1 MYSILKNCYIAII
14 MYSIM
19 TPKYI
24 EIEKQL
30 RSDIMSGR
38 ISHALPAER
47 SLAEQFG
54 VSYLTVRRA
63 VGNLVDKGLL
73 SREHGRGIFV
83 STPKREVTRTMG
95 LGFVVPERV
104 LSGIGELSP
113 YYLEVFSGAVVAA
126 QQAGYHLI
134 LESDIEKIVPLENS
148 HGARKVDAILAV
160 CPDYPEL
167 FRDAAKFVPV
177 IMLGHNYPSEN
188 FPSVFVDD
196 FAGARMA
203 VNYLIEQGHRK
214 IVHLAGNKH
223 NLSFY
228 SRLCGYRKALED
240 HNIAL
245 RPEYELS
252 DEKESLPV
260 LAEMMKNKETT
271 PTAVFGVND
280 GACIS
285 VIKYFVGTDTRL
297 PKDLSLI
304 GFDNLKYSDVC
315 QPELTTV
322 AVPKVAI
329 GVQGV
334 AKAIQALDNVLSPDE
349 YREEIKLKL
358 IIRNS
363 VKSLE

>member
-1 MYSILKNCYIAII
+1 
-14 MYSIM
+14 M

-24 EIEKQL
+24 EIEQQL
-30 RSDIMSGR
+30 RADIMSGR
-38 ISHALPAER
+38 ISRSLPAER
-47 SLAEQFG
+47 NLAEQFG

-160 CPDYPEL
+160 CPDFPEM

-177 IMLGHNYPSEN
+177 IMLGHNYPAEN

-196 FAGARMA
+196 FSGARMA
-203 VNYLIEQGHRK
+203 VNYLIKHGHRRIAH
-214 IVHLAGNKH
+214 IVGNKQ

-240 HNIAL
+240 NDIQL
-245 RPEYELS
+245 RSEYELTDS
-252 DEKESLPV
+252 KESLPV
-260 LAEMMKNKETT
+260 LAEMLKDRETA
-271 PTAVFGVND
+271 PSAVFCVND
-280 GACIS
+280 GAAINI
-285 VIKYFVGTDTRL
+285 VKYFVGTNVRL
-297 PKDLSLI
+297 PEDLSLI

-315 QPELTTV
+315 EPELTTV

-334 AKAIQALDNVLSPDE
+334 TKAIQALDNMLSPDK
-349 YREEIKLKL
+349 YREEIKLEL

-363 VKSLE
+363 VKSPE